1 MKKHYQLIQKG
12 FLIDGLFELFNK
24 KGQPTRE
31 LPIIT
36 ISREKGSGGRPIAHL
51 IAKKLR
57 KPWKVFHEEIVNQ
70 IAKEENLERK
80 LVKEVD
86 ENKIPLIEELI
97 ADFFGKRYI
106 NLAAYYRNL
115 VKILS
120 TINQRGYAIIIGRG
134 ADYLIPN
141 ALKVR
146 VICEMTQRVQWM
158 MEYEKLSKKEA
169 TQRLEESD
177 QKRVNFI
184 KTLYQHDLRKAHHY
198 DLIIRTGPN
207 FSIEDAANLIVF
219 TAKKR
224 FKL

>member
-1 MKKHYQLIQKG
+1 MKKYYQLIQKG
-12 FLIDGLFELFNK
+12 FLIDGLSELFNK
-24 KGQPTRE
+24 KSQLTRE

-51 IAKKLR
+51 ITKKLG
-57 KPWKVFHEEIVNQ
+57 KPWKIFHEEIVNQ
-70 IAKEENLERK
+70 IAKEENLEKK
-80 LVKEVD
+80 LVKELD
-86 ENKIPLIEELI
+86 ENKIPLVEEFI
-97 ADFFGKRYI
+97 ADFFGKRYL
-106 NLAAYYRNL
+106 NLATYYRDL

-120 TINQRGYAIIIGRG
+120 TIGQRGHAIIIGRG

-146 VICEMTQRVQWM
+146 VICEMAQRVQWM

-169 TQRLEESD
+169 VQRIEDSD
-177 QKRVNFI
+177 QKRINFI

-207 FSIEDAANLIVF
+207 FSIENAANLIVF
-219 TAKKR
+219 AAKKR
-224 FKL
+224 FNL